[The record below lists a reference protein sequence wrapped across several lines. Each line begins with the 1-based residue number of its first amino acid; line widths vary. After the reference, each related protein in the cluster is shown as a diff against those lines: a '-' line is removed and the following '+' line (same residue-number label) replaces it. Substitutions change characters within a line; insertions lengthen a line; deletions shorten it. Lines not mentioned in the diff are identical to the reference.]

1 MRKVAILLLLM
12 MVSSLHAQFK
22 TNYNLSRLSQ
32 PDFTVT
38 ERNNDGSI
46 KSVRYAPTDPNIPA
60 SANEFFKNTLKK
72 RDADDF
78 ILDRSKDTDYGM
90 YFERYQQYYQGVLVD
105 DGHYNFRFKNSR
117 MKVVT
122 GHYVNVDGINP
133 VPSITKAEAI
143 NLYASYFG
151 IEKRD
156 TIGSYVALII
166 KEVPNADK
174 KDFNVVLTYRVF
186 LQTPQTKDGYVGYFD
201 AHTGKLLYKEDAFV
215 DISATGQFYT
225 YYNRNNND
233 TPKYGITEY
242 SNNVYSLEDYTRG
255 NGIKTGTYNGQ
266 PYFFSDTDNIWTRQ
280 EMGSFNLAL
289 DVHWTMQQIY
299 DLMNSLYNH
308 NSYNGA
314 GCYIIST
321 IDTINGAGYNNGF
334 DNFIF
339 GNASGSTIHD
349 PFASVDIIG
358 HEFGHAISYKTS
370 NIQTNQSE
378 TLAIHEGLADIWGII
393 FEKHITPNADY
404 WKTGEQIMLNGNSCI
419 RNFQN
424 PGDVNASS
432 QIATTYN
439 CGAFNSSDPHIVGG
453 ILPYWFY
460 LLVNG
465 GYGTNELNRS
475 YQLVPV
481 GFDLAENLFI
491 HTALGV
497 YLEGSTSFEDVMYSF
512 IDSAYDMGNDF
523 LAEQVRNAW
532 YAVGVGPE
540 PSHIYCLSYAPGSA
554 TYYVYGNSN
563 CTVSWSFTKTYGSMP
578 SLVPNYSN
586 YSCTVNTS
594 SSFTGF
600 LHATIYS
607 GVQTATYSLY
617 ISGAASPSSNGNDVL
632 QVIPVDETHFQLSL
646 DGEFGNG
653 HIKVYDATSLQ
664 QKINEKFENGH
675 YVLDTSSWKHGLYI
689 IEATIGDKIYTRK
702 LNIKK

>member
-12 MVSSLHAQFK
+12 MVSALHAQFK

-60 SANEFFKNTLKK
+60 SANEFFMNTLKK

-105 DGHYNFRFKNSR
+105 DGHYNFRFKNDR

-133 VPSITKAEAI
+133 IPSITKEEAI
-143 NLYASYFG
+143 NLYATSFG

-156 TIGSYVALII
+156 TMESYVDLMI
-166 KEVPNADK
+166 KEIPSVDK
-174 KDFNVVLTYRVF
+174 KESVTALTYKVF
-186 LQTPQTKDGYVGYFD
+186 LQTIKLEGKYVGYID
-201 AHTGKLLYKEDAFV
+201 AHTGNLLYKEQAFYS
-215 DISATGQFYT
+215 DNGQFYT
-225 YYNRNNND
+225 YYNRNVND
-233 TPKYGITEY
+233 TPKVGITSY
-242 SNNVYSLEDYTRG
+242 SNNQYLLRDVIHWDSIL
-255 NGIKTGTYNGQ
+255 TYKHDFIN
-266 PYFFSDTDNIWTRQ
+266 PFELFTDNDNIWTRD
-280 EMGSFNLAL
+280 ELGVYNIAL
-289 DVHWTMQQIY
+289 DVHWTMGKIWDTMISVFHHFSY
-299 DLMNSLYNH
+299 DGQGHQVKSFAADPLSDAYFLGLSDTFVFGCSSNS
-308 NSYNGA
+308 
-314 GCYIIST
+314 T
-321 IDTINGAGYNNGF
+321 VF
-334 DNFIF
+334 
-339 GNASGSTIHD
+339 D

-358 HEFGHAISYKTS
+358 HEYGHAISIRTS
-370 NIQTNQSE
+370 HIGQYDA
-378 TLAIHEGLADIWGII
+378 LHEGLADIWGII
-393 FEKHITPNADY
+393 FEKRITPDADY
-404 WKTGEQIMLNGNSCI
+404 WKHGEQIMLNGNSCI

-424 PGDVNASS
+424 PGDMNASS

-439 CGAFNSSDPHIVGG
+439 CGAFYSTDPHIVGG

-465 GYGTNELNRS
+465 GSGTNGNNCS
-475 YQLVPV
+475 YQLIPV
-481 GFDLAENLFI
+481 GFDLAEQLFTR
-491 HTALGV
+491 TAFGT
-497 YLEGSTSFEDVMYSF
+497 YLEDCASFEDVMYAF
-512 IDSAYDMGNDF
+512 IDSANDMDNDF
-523 LAEQVRNAW
+523 LAEQVRNVW

-617 ISGAASPSSNGNDVL
+617 ISGATSPSSNGNDVL
-632 QVIPVDETHFQLSL
+632 QLIPIDETHYQLSL
-646 DGEFGNG
+646 DGECGKG
-653 HIKVYDATSLQ
+653 LIKVYDATSLQ
-664 QKINEKFENGH
+664 QRINDKLENGR

-689 IEATIGDKIYTRK
+689 IETTIGNKKYTKK
-702 LNIKK
+702 LDI